1 MKVIAIVGWKNSG
14 KTRLVESL
22 VSEFSRRG
30 LKVSTLKHAHHGFD
44 LDQSGSDSFRHRTAG
59 AQEVLISS
67 QKRWALMH
75 ENSDVEADILELLP
89 KLSPVDLVVIEGFKQ
104 SKIPKIEIRRKK
116 VAGPNIADTDPQVIA
131 IASDDLDVST
141 LPHFNSDDVKGI
153 AEFILTNADTFIFD
167 GAVKFTPSSK
177 LQVMQV
183 NMVSSMPPGV
193 DWIPV
198 DNAMATLRENI
209 SAETQVEE
217 LGIHLSAGR
226 ILAQNLNIR
235 RSNPP
240 VANSAV
246 DGFGFGFKHI
256 SSNECKLK
264 LIAGHS
270 AAGKPFE
277 GRVLPGQ
284 ALRIL
289 TGATLPDGVDTVV
302 LDELTQVKSGE
313 IQFKRPH
320 KLGANTRLAG
330 EDLRKGE
337 TLFNK
342 GRLIQTSDI
351 ASLAAAGFT
360 TIPIHCKLKVA
371 VISTGNEIASNPNEA
386 NETSIIDI
394 NRAMLISVLCRWG
407 YEIIDLGIV
416 PDIEAAVVDVLDEAA
431 AKADAILIS
440 GGASSGDEDY
450 VSSILSRKGKV
461 LAWRIA
467 MKPGRPLALA
477 RWSDTPIFGLPGNPV
492 AAFICTLLFAR
503 PAFSLL
509 SGGDWLNPVGFN
521 VVANFEKQKKPGRR
535 EYLRAKLNDQGQ
547 VDVFRSEG
555 SGLTTGLA
563 WSDGLVELCD
573 EAHSIQKGAM
583 VRYYPYTSFGL

>member
-116 VAGPNIADTDPQVIA
+116 AAGPNIADKDPQVIA
-131 IASDDLDVST
+131 IVSDDLNIST
-141 LPHFNSDDVKGI
+141 LPHFNSDDVNGI
-153 AEFILTNADTFIFD
+153 AEFILTNADTFVFD
-167 GAVKFTPSSK
+167 GAAKFTPSSK
-177 LQVMQV
+177 LPV

-198 DNAMATLRENI
+198 DNAMAVLRENM
-209 SAETQVEE
+209 SAENYVEE

-226 ILAQNLNIR
+226 TLAQNLNIQ

-256 SSNECKLK
+256 SNDECKLK

-289 TGATLPDGVDTVV
+289 TGAALPEGVDTVV
-302 LDELTQVKSGE
+302 LDELTQVESGE
-313 IQFKRPH
+313 VRFKRPH

-386 NETSIIDI
+386 DETSIIDI

-416 PDIEAAVVDVLDEAA
+416 PDIEAAVVNVLDEAA

-450 VSSILSRKGKV
+450 VSSILSREGEI

-477 RWSDTPIFGLPGNPV
+477 RWNGTPIFGLPGNPV

-509 SGGDWLNPVGFN
+509 SGGDWLDPVGFN
-521 VVANFEKQKKPGRR
+521 IAANFEKQKKPGRR

-547 VDVFRSEG
+547 VDIFRSEG

-563 WSDGLVELCD
+563 WSDGLVELGD
-573 EAHSIQKGAM
+573 EAHSIHKGVM